1 MMRWLFPRGNTSRQ
15 RFQIA
20 FQRTRASAYAVAAL
34 VAAFFGGIDIV
45 RLSVAMIA
53 LIAAVAILSAL
64 LLARLVVYAGPSGLG
79 IWHNWLW
86 LTLDGVLITWGVHLT
101 GGFLSP
107 WFPWYLATI
116 SGAAF
121 IIGQWGAVA
130 VTVLDTTLY
139 AGLLVLLGEVKLGDD
154 YFFIAVARVVFLYG
168 ASFVFLRGTSMLRR
182 KRMQVEALHRDE
194 ALQLKEM
201 TRLTAALD
209 QRTSELEAANARIRE
224 ADRMKSQFLAT
235 MSHELRTPLNSI
247 IGFSDIL
254 QAKLASD
261 INDRYLKFLANIN
274 VSGRHLLAVINNILD
289 LSKVEA
295 GRMELTVETVD
306 LDMVLEGV
314 KAIMLPTA
322 RERGISISTSWE
334 GDVRQLE
341 ADPVKLKQILFNLL
355 ANAVKFSHDNGSVR
369 VTVRP
374 IHWGR
379 GREEA
384 LEIEV
389 RDDGVG
395 IDPRHHR
402 VIFEEF
408 RQADGSSTRAHGGT
422 GLGLALVRRLV
433 SLHAGTVEVQSSLG
447 EGATFTVTLPVAF
460 HGDAER
466 RGESSDDGLRL
477 DGGGGTR
484 VLVVEDDPTAYEV
497 LANLLTEAGYL
508 TVRARSGEE
517 ALEQARRIRP
527 AAITLDVILP
537 EVDGWETLQQ
547 LKADESTR
555 NIPVIMV
562 SMVRNHE
569 LALALGAEEY
579 FTKPVDGE
587 ALVRRLATIVPLSR
601 ARNGKIL
608 LIDDD
613 PHLHELVD
621 EHLGGRGF
629 SMLHAS
635 TGAEGLEKAAGEEPD
650 LVLLDLMMDGMDGF
664 EVAAR
669 LKDDPA
675 TRGIPIV
682 VITAKDMT
690 ARDRVRLQGRIED
703 LLEKFDLQTE
713 RLVEVVGRVLE
724 YRGRT

>member
-1 MMRWLFPRGNTSRQ
+1 
-15 RFQIA
+15 
-20 FQRTRASAYAVAAL
+20 L

-224 ADRMKSQFLAT
+224 ADRMKSQFLRH
-235 MSHELRTPLNSI
+235 HESRTPHSLNSI

-274 VSGRHLLAVINNILD
+274 VSGAPPPCGDQQHPRP
-289 LSKVEA
+289 VE
-295 GRMELTVETVD
+295 GRSRAHGADGRDRRSGHGVGGR
-306 LDMVLEGV
+306 EGDH
-314 KAIMLPTA
+314 ASPA

-690 ARDRVRLQGRIED
+690 ARDHVRLQGRIED